1 MILWTH
7 WFVAVVLV
15 KLVLP
20 ERKHTDTQT
29 QTHTHTHT
37 DTHTH
42 THTHSTSKNM
52 VKFLKVGPKKTQCL
66 CAGHTFHILKYNSV
80 FVERVFSPIHKLF
93 SVIR

>member
-1 MILWTH
+1 MKENTH
-7 WFVAVVLV
+7 
-15 KLVLP
+15 
-20 ERKHTDTQT
+20 RHTNTDTD
-29 QTHTHTHT
+29 TH
-37 DTHTH
+37 THTH

-80 FVERVFSPIHKLF
+80 FAERVFSPIHKLF